1 MRFTDFKIVIDGKL
15 EGDEDADSI
24 KAIFGKVEKTKE
36 KADDAD
42 EQPPMMSPQQQE
54 IELDK
59 AEQGK
64 TSDAIDSIVDDDE
77 IDDTEEPDPK
87 DNLSR
92 LGM

>member
-36 KADDAD
+36 KADGSED
-42 EQPPMMSPQQQE
+42 QPPMMSPQQQE

-77 IDDTEEPDPK
+77 EREEPDPK

-92 LGM
+92 LGL